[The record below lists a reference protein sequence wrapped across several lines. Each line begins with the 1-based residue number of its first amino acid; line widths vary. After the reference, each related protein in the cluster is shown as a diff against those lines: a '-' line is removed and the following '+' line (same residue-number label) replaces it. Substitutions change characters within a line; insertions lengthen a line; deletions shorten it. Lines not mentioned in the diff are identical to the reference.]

1 MTPAASIEPSPVI
14 AYCGMTHLGLVSGTA
29 AAAKGFDTIL
39 FDPDVD
45 LIARLRG
52 KELVGRLQGVELPV
66 SEPDLAETFATNR
79 HRITVTEETRD
90 LARADVVYLAP
101 DVPTDDTGAS
111 DLSAVERLLAV
122 VAPALRDDATLVILS
137 QVPPGFTRG
146 IDQGKVGVRGPLH
159 YQVETLVFGI
169 ALHRALEPE
178 RYIVGC
184 ADPEAVLPVPF
195 RTYLE
200 AFGCPILPMRYESA
214 ELAKISINMCLVASV
229 GVANTMAE
237 LCEHVGADWSEIAPA
252 LKLDRRIGA
261 YSYLAP
267 GLGLA
272 GGNLERDLAT
282 VMRLGAAHKTDTGIV
297 KAWVENSAWRKGW
310 AARTLKARVLDANPA
325 ARVAVLGLAYKQDTH
340 STKNSPS
347 LALLSEL
354 GGVDIVV
361 HDPVV
366 PASAAPVAVAAADG
380 PMTAV
385 AGADVLCIMTP
396 WSPYKALDPKDI
408 AATMRGSVVL
418 DPYRVLD
425 EKAAL
430 AAGLDYITLG
440 ITRD

>member
-1 MTPAASIEPSPVI
+1 MTDIEPSPVI
-14 AYCGMTHLGLVSGTA
+14 AYCGMTHLGLVSGTG
-29 AAAKGFDTIL
+29 AAAKGFETIL
-39 FDPDVD
+39 FDPDAD
-45 LIARLRG
+45 LIARLD
-52 KELVGRLQGVELPV
+52 KAELPV
-66 SEPDLAETFATNR
+66 SEPDLDETFAANR
-79 HRITVTEETRD
+79 ERIAVTASPGD

-101 DVPTDDTGAS
+101 DVPTDDAGAS
-111 DLSAVERLLAV
+111 DLSAVERLLAI

-146 IDQGKVGVRGPLH
+146 IDRAAVGLRSRLH

-169 ALHRALEPE
+169 ALQRALEPE

-184 ADPEAVLPVPF
+184 GDPDAPLPGPF

-200 AFGCPILPMRYESA
+200 AYDCPILPMRYESA

-237 LCEHVGADWSEIAPA
+237 ICEHVGADWSEIAPA
-252 LKLDRRIGA
+252 LKLDRRIGR

-282 VMRLGAAHKTDTGIV
+282 VIRLGAAHETDTGIV

-354 GGVDIVV
+354 EGVDIVV

-366 PASAAPVAVAAADG
+366 PATVAPIVVEPADG
-380 PMTAV
+380 PMAAV
-385 AGADVLCIMTP
+385 TGADVLCIMTP
-396 WSPYKALDPKDI
+396 WSPYKELDPKDI
-408 AATMRGSVVL
+408 AAAMRGRLVL

-430 AAGLDYITLG
+430 AAGLDHVTLG
-440 ITRD
+440 VTRD

>member
-1 MTPAASIEPSPVI
+1 MTASPVI

-29 AAAKGFDTIL
+29 AAAKGFETVL
-39 FDPDVD
+39 FDPDPALV
-45 LIARLRG
+45 ARLERG
-52 KELVGRLQGVELPV
+52 DLPV
-66 SEPDLAETFATNR
+66 SEPDLDATFAACR
-79 HRITVTEETRD
+79 PRLTVTAD
-90 LARADVVYLAP
+90 AGALARADVVYLAP

-122 VAPALRDDATLVILS
+122 VRPALRDHATLVILS

-146 IDQGKVGVRGPLH
+146 IEGVPGPLL

-169 ALHRALEPE
+169 ALQRALEPE
-178 RYIVGC
+178 RHIVGC
-184 ADPEAVLPVPF
+184 ADPAAPLPEPYRVW
-195 RTYLE
+195 LE

-237 LCEHVGADWSEIAPA
+237 ICEHVGADWAEIAPS

-282 VMRLGAAHKTDTGIV
+282 VMRLGAAHGTDTGIV
-297 KAWVENSAWRKGW
+297 KAWVANSQWRKGW
-310 AARTLKARVLDANPA
+310 AARTLKALVLDADPA

-347 LALLSEL
+347 LALLAAL
-354 GGVDIVV
+354 DGVDLTV

-366 PASAAPVAVAAADG
+366 PASASPVPAA
-380 PMTAV
+380 
-385 AGADVLCIMTP
+385 AGADPIATVRNADALCIMTP
-396 WSPYKALDPKDI
+396 WADYKALDPAAI
-408 AATMRGSVVL
+408 AAAMRGRIVI

-425 EKAAL
+425 PARAR
-430 AAGLDYITLG
+430 AAGLDWVTLG
-440 ITRD
+440 VASQSQEMH

>member
-1 MTPAASIEPSPVI
+1 MTVSPVI

-29 AAAKGFDTIL
+29 AAAKGFETVL
-39 FDPDVD
+39 FDPDPA
-45 LIARLRG
+45 LIARLDRG
-52 KELVGRLQGVELPV
+52 ELPV
-66 SEPDLAETFATNR
+66 SEPGLDATFAAGR
-79 HRITVTEETRD
+79 DRLTVTAAPAD

-122 VAPALRDDATLVILS
+122 VRPALRDDATLVILS

-146 IDQGKVGVRGPLH
+146 IRSVRGPLY

-169 ALHRALEPE
+169 ALQRAFEPE
-178 RYIVGC
+178 RYIVGS
-184 ADPEAVLPVPF
+184 ADPAAPLPEPY
-195 RTYLE
+195 RAYLE

-237 LCEHVGADWSEIAPA
+237 ICEHVGADWAEIAPS
-252 LKLDRRIGA
+252 LKLDRRIGR

-282 VMRLGAAHKTDTGIV
+282 VMRLGAAHGTDTGIV
-297 KAWVENSAWRKGW
+297 AAWVENSQWRKGW
-310 AARTLKARVLDANPA
+310 AARILKARVLDADPA

-347 LALLSEL
+347 LALLAAL
-354 GGVDIVV
+354 DGVDLVV

-366 PASAAPVAVAAADG
+366 PATASPVPAD
-380 PMTAV
+380 
-385 AGADVLCIMTP
+385 AGADPLGTVRGADALCIMTP
-396 WSPYKALDPKDI
+396 WPDYKALDPAEI
-408 AATMRGSVVL
+408 AMAMRGRIVI

-425 EKAAL
+425 PERAR
-430 AAGLDYITLG
+430 AAGLDWITLG
-440 ITRD
+440 VADQPQETR

>member
-1 MTPAASIEPSPVI
+1 MTAPTI

-29 AAAKGFDTIL
+29 AAAKGFETIL
-39 FDPDVD
+39 FDPDAALVS
-45 LIARLRG
+45 RLERG
-52 KELVGRLQGVELPV
+52 ELPV
-66 SEPDLAETFATNR
+66 SEPDLDATFAANR
-79 HRITVTEETRD
+79 GRLTVTADVRD

-101 DVPTDDTGAS
+101 DVPTDDSGAS
-111 DLSAVERLLAV
+111 DLSAVQRLLEV
-122 VAPALRDDATLVILS
+122 VRPALRDDAVLVVLS

-146 IDQGKVGVRGPLH
+146 VEGVRGPLL

-169 ALHRALEPE
+169 ALQRALEPE

-184 ADPEAVLPVPF
+184 PDPSAPLPEAF
-195 RTYLE
+195 RRYLE
-200 AFGCPILPMRYESA
+200 AFGCPILAMRYESA

-237 LCEHVGADWSEIAPA
+237 ICEHVGADWSEIAPS

-282 VMRLGAAHKTDTGIV
+282 VMRLGEAHGTDTGIV
-297 KAWVENSAWRKGW
+297 KAWVHNSGWRKGW
-310 AARTLKARVLDANPA
+310 AARTLKARVLAANPG

-347 LALLSEL
+347 LALLAEL
-354 GGVDIVV
+354 EGVDVAV

-366 PASAAPVAVAAADG
+366 PATAAPIQVTAGPDPMATVRDAD
-380 PMTAV
+380 A
-385 AGADVLCIMTP
+385 LCIMTP
-396 WSPYKALDPKDI
+396 WPQYKTLDPAAI
-408 AATMRGSVVL
+408 AAAMRGRVVI

-425 EKAAL
+425 PGRVR
-430 AAGLDYITLG
+430 AAGLDWITLG
-440 ITRD
+440 VADRPQETKPC

>member
-1 MTPAASIEPSPVI
+1 MTDPMPSPVI
-14 AYCGMTHLGLVSGTA
+14 AYCGMTHLGLVSGIA

-39 FDPDVD
+39 FDPDAD
-45 LIARLRG
+45 LIGRIRG
-52 KELVGRLQGVELPV
+52 RELAGKVHGVELPV
-66 SEPDLAETFATNR
+66 SEPDLDATYVANR
-79 HRITVTEETRD
+79 NRITVTADPAD

-101 DVPTDDTGAS
+101 DVPTDDSGTS
-111 DLSAVERLLAV
+111 DLSAVEELLAV
-122 VAPALRDDATLVILS
+122 VAPAIGEAATLVILS

-146 IDQGKVGVRGPLH
+146 IKGVRGPLY

-184 ADPEAVLPVPF
+184 GDPEAPLPAAM

-310 AARTLKARVLDANPA
+310 AARAVKARVLDGNPS

-347 LALLSEL
+347 LALLAEL
-354 GGVDIVV
+354 TDVDVVV

-366 PASAAPVAVAAADG
+366 PASAAPIAVESADG
-380 PMTAV
+380 PMAAV
-385 AGADVLCIMTP
+385 TGADALCIMTP
-396 WSPYKALDPKDI
+396 WSPYKALDPRQI
-408 AATMRGSVVL
+408 ADAMRGRVVL

-425 EKAAL
+425 EKDAL
-430 AAGLDYITLG
+430 AAGLDYVTLG
-440 ITRD
+440 VTRN

>member
-1 MTPAASIEPSPVI
+1 MTGTSPTGPVI

-29 AAAKGFDTIL
+29 AAAKGFETIL
-39 FDPDVD
+39 FDPDPA
-45 LIARLRG
+45 LIARLERA
-52 KELVGRLQGVELPV
+52 ELPV
-66 SEPDLAETFATNR
+66 SEPDLDATFAAGR
-79 HRITVTEETRD
+79 QRLTVTSNAAD

-111 DLSAVERLLAV
+111 DLSAVERLLDV
-122 VAPALRDDATLVILS
+122 VRPALRDDATLVILS

-146 IDQGKVGVRGPLH
+146 IEGVRGPLH

-169 ALHRALEPE
+169 ALQRALEPE

-184 ADPEAVLPVPF
+184 ADPSAPLPAPF
-195 RTYLE
+195 RAYLE

-237 LCEHVGADWSEIAPA
+237 ICEHVGADWAEIAPS

-282 VMRLGAAHKTDTGIV
+282 VMRLGAAHQTDTGIV
-297 KAWVENSAWRKGW
+297 KAWVANSQWRKGW
-310 AARTLKARVLDANPA
+310 AARTLKARVLDADPK

-347 LALLSEL
+347 LALLAEL
-354 GGVDIVV
+354 DGVDLTV

-366 PASAAPVAVAAADG
+366 PASAAPVPAAAGAD
-380 PMTAV
+380 PIATV
-385 AGADVLCIMTP
+385 RGADVLCIMTP
-396 WSPYKALDPKDI
+396 WADYKALDPAAI
-408 AATMRGSVVL
+408 AAAMRGRIVI

-425 EKAAL
+425 PERAR
-430 AAGLDYITLG
+430 AAGLDWITLG
-440 ITRD
+440 VAD

>member
-1 MTPAASIEPSPVI
+1 MTTPTI

-29 AAAKGFDTIL
+29 AAAKGFPTVL
-39 FDPDVD
+39 FDPDPALV
-45 LIARLRG
+45 ARLERA
-52 KELVGRLQGVELPV
+52 ELPV
-66 SEPDLAETFATNR
+66 SEPDLDATFAASR
-79 HRITVTEETRD
+79 ERITVTRDAAD

-111 DLSAVERLLAV
+111 DLSAVERLLAIV
-122 VAPALRDDATLVILS
+122 RPALRDDATLVILS

-146 IDQGKVGVRGPLH
+146 IEGVRGPLH

-169 ALHRALEPE
+169 ALQRALEPE

-184 ADPEAVLPVPF
+184 ADPEAPLPAAF
-195 RTYLE
+195 RAYLE

-237 LCEHVGADWSEIAPA
+237 ICEHVGADWSEIAPS

-282 VMRLGAAHKTDTGIV
+282 VMRLGAAHGTDTGIV
-297 KAWVENSAWRKGW
+297 KAWVANSSWRKGW
-310 AARTLKARVLDANPA
+310 AARTLKARVLDANPKA
-325 ARVAVLGLAYKQDTH
+325 KVAVLGLAYKQDTH

-347 LALLSEL
+347 LAMLAEL
-354 GGVDIVV
+354 DGVDLTV

-366 PASAAPVAVAAADG
+366 PASASPVPAKAGAD
-380 PMTAV
+380 PIETV
-385 AGADVLCIMTP
+385 RDADVLCIMTP
-396 WSPYKALDPKDI
+396 WAAYKALDPVEI
-408 AATMRGSVVL
+408 ADVMRGRIVL

-425 EKAAL
+425 PLHAR
-430 AAGLDYITLG
+430 AAGLDWITLG
-440 ITRD
+440 VADH

>member
-1 MTPAASIEPSPVI
+1 MSDAPII
-14 AYCGMTHLGLVSGTA
+14 ACCGMTHLGLVSGTA
-29 AAAKGFDTIL
+29 AAAKGFETVL
-39 FDPDVD
+39 FDPDAALV
-45 LIARLRG
+45 ARLERAD
-52 KELVGRLQGVELPV
+52 LPV
-66 SEPDLAETFATNR
+66 SEPGLDATFAANR
-79 HRITVTEETRD
+79 ARLTVTAQAAD

-111 DLSAVERLLAV
+111 DLSAVERLLETV
-122 VAPALRDDATLVILS
+122 RPALRDDAVLVILS

-146 IDQGKVGVRGPLH
+146 IAGVRGPLL

-169 ALHRALEPE
+169 ALQRALEPE

-184 ADPEAVLPVPF
+184 ADPSAPLPAPF
-195 RTYLE
+195 RRYLE
-200 AFGCPILPMRYESA
+200 AFGCPILAMRYESA

-237 LCEHVGADWSEIAPA
+237 LCEHVGADWSEIAPS
-252 LKLDRRIGA
+252 LKLDRRIGG

-282 VMRLGAAHKTDTGIV
+282 VMRLGAAHGTDTGIV
-297 KAWVENSAWRKGW
+297 AAWVENSKWRKGW
-310 AARTLKARVLDANPA
+310 AARTLRARVLDASPK

-347 LALLSEL
+347 LALLAEL
-354 GGVDIVV
+354 AGADVTV

-366 PASAAPVAVAAADG
+366 PASAAPIPAA
-380 PMTAV
+380 
-385 AGADVLCIMTP
+385 AGADPIATVRGADALCIMTP
-396 WSPYKALDPKDI
+396 WAEYKALDPAAI
-408 AATMRGSVVL
+408 AAAMRGRVVI

-425 EKAAL
+425 ADRAR
-430 AAGLDYITLG
+430 AAGLDWITLG
-440 ITRD
+440 VADQPLEKP

>member
-1 MTPAASIEPSPVI
+1 MSSAPVI

-29 AAAKGFDTIL
+29 AAAKGFETIL
-39 FDPDVD
+39 FDPDPA
-45 LIARLRG
+45 LIARLERA
-52 KELVGRLQGVELPV
+52 ELPV
-66 SEPDLAETFATNR
+66 SEPDLDDTFAASR
-79 HRITVTEETRD
+79 QRLTVTSNAAD
-90 LARADVVYLAP
+90 LVRADVVYLAP

-111 DLSAVERLLAV
+111 DLSAVERLLDV
-122 VAPALRDDATLVILS
+122 VRPALRDDATLVILS

-146 IDQGKVGVRGPLH
+146 IEGVRGPLH

-169 ALHRALEPE
+169 ALQRALEPE

-184 ADPEAVLPVPF
+184 ADPSAPLPAPF
-195 RTYLE
+195 RAYLE

-237 LCEHVGADWSEIAPA
+237 ICEHVGADWAEIAPS

-282 VMRLGAAHKTDTGIV
+282 VMRLGAAHQTDTGIV
-297 KAWVENSAWRKGW
+297 KAWVANSQWRKAW
-310 AARTLKARVLDANPA
+310 AARTLKARVLDADPKA
-325 ARVAVLGLAYKQDTH
+325 KVAVLGLAYKQDTH

-347 LALLSEL
+347 LALLAEL
-354 GGVDIVV
+354 DGVDLTV

-366 PASAAPVAVAAADG
+366 PASAAPVPAAAGAD
-380 PMTAV
+380 PIATV
-385 AGADVLCIMTP
+385 RGADVLCIMTP
-396 WSPYKALDPKDI
+396 WADYKALDPAAI
-408 AATMRGSVVL
+408 AAAMRGRIVI

-425 EKAAL
+425 PDRAR
-430 AAGLDYITLG
+430 AAGLDWITLG
-440 ITRD
+440 VAD

>member
-1 MTPAASIEPSPVI
+1 MTSPVI

-29 AAAKGFDTIL
+29 AAAMGFETVL
-39 FDPDVD
+39 FDPDAG
-45 LIARLRG
+45 LI
-52 KELVGRLQGVELPV
+52 GRLDKADLPV
-66 SEPDLAETFATNR
+66 SEPDLDETFAANR
-79 HRITVTEETRD
+79 QRITVTSDTAD

-146 IDQGKVGVRGPLH
+146 LTGVRGPLH

-169 ALHRALEPE
+169 ALQRALEPE

-184 ADPEAVLPVPF
+184 ADPAAPLPEAF
-195 RTYLE
+195 REYLTS
-200 AFGCPILPMRYESA
+200 FGCPILPMRYESA
-214 ELAKISINMCLVASV
+214 ELAKISINMCLVASI

-237 LCEHVGADWSEIAPA
+237 VCENVGADWSEIAPA
-252 LKLDRRIGA
+252 LKLDRRIGP

-282 VMRLGAAHKTDTGIV
+282 VMRLGAAHGTDTGIV

-310 AARTLKARVLDANPA
+310 AARTLKARVLNADPK
-325 ARVAVLGLAYKQDTH
+325 ARIAVLGLAYKQDTH

-347 LALLSEL
+347 LALLAEL
-354 GGVDIVV
+354 DGADVVV

-366 PASAAPVAVAAADG
+366 PASAAPIPVDAADG
-380 PMTAV
+380 PMAAV
-385 AGADVLCIMTP
+385 KDADVLCIMTP
-396 WSPYKALDPKDI
+396 WSSYKALDPKEI
-408 AATMRGSVVL
+408 AAAMRGRIVL

-425 EKAAL
+425 EAAVL
-430 AAGLDYITLG
+430 EAGLDYITLG
-440 ITRD
+440 VTRD